1 MDELISLMNHPH
13 SIGRNELGQ
22 VGNEAA
28 LSFLSMW
35 VGMLDKRYFYYT
47 CFFYYLM
54 VILPYNN
61 IADK

>member
-1 MDELISLMNHPH
+1 MNHPH

-35 VGMLDKRYFYYT
+35 VGMLDKRYFFNT

-54 VILPYNN
+54 VILLYNN
-61 IADK
+61 IA